1 MLPEHLPAF
10 AAASALLLLLPG
22 PTVLMVIS
30 HALAHGRKAAAATVL
45 GVVLGDGTAM
55 TASLA
60 GLGALLAVSPTLFVA
75 LRWAGAIYLVVLGLR
90 LWRAPANAIDS
101 TAAVPPRSR
110 ALVLHAFAVTALNP
124 KTLVFFL
131 AFVPQFLDRSAP
143 VLPQLAIFEAT
154 FLTLAAMNAALYAL
168 SAAAA
173 RSALGQA
180 RVRRNLNRA
189 GGTLLI
195 GAGMLAA
202 AMR

>member
-1 MLPEHLPAF
+1 
-10 AAASALLLLLPG
+10 
-22 PTVLMVIS
+22 MVIS

-60 GLGALLAVSPTLFVA
+60 GLGALLAVSPALFVA
-75 LRWAGAIYLVVLGLR
+75 LRWAGAIYLVALGLR

-101 TAAVPPRSR
+101 TDAVPPRSR
-110 ALVLHAFAVTALNP
+110 ALVFHAFAVTALNP

-143 VLPQLAIFEAT
+143 VVPQFAIFEAT
-154 FLTLAAMNAALYAL
+154 FLTLAAMNAAFYAL

-189 GGTLLI
+189 GGSLLI

>member
-1 MLPEHLPAF
+1 MLPAHWFAF

-30 HALAHGRKAAAATVL
+30 HALAHGRKAAGATVA

-60 GLGALLAVSPTLFVA
+60 GLGALLAVSPALFTA
-75 LRWAGAIYLVVLGLR
+75 LRWVGAIYLVVLGLR
-90 LWRAPANAIDS
+90 LWRAPAG
-101 TAAVPPRSR
+101 VPGSADIVPGRSR
-110 ALVLHAFAVTALNP
+110 GLVLHAFAVTALNP

-131 AFVPQFLDRSAP
+131 AFVPQFLDRSASL
-143 VLPQLAIFEAT
+143 LPQLAIFEAT
-154 FLTLAAMNAALYAL
+154 FLVLAALNAAFYAL
-168 SAAAA
+168 GASAA
-173 RSALGQA
+173 RGALGQA

-195 GAGMLAA
+195 GAGVLSAA
-202 AMR
+202 LR